1 MIVANRLTP
10 LSQQEASRA
19 LAEAYARVTG
29 GPPTDRVLA
38 LLLAQTGLETGRW
51 QKIHNFNFGNA
62 KADLS
67 YPLVTQFPCSEVEHG
82 VEQFFDPPDP
92 HCNFRAYTNAAD
104 GAVDYIKVLQ
114 SRPHWWNGL
123 QTEDPNAFVD
133 ALATAP
139 KYFTGNP
146 VVYKQAMLSLFDEFR
161 PLVRAAARG
170 RRSAS
175 LPSRLRSSSER
186 FAGHAVG
193 SRAPGRCHSRSFEH
207 ALPWR
212 ATA

>member
-10 LSQQEASRA
+10 LSQQEASLA

-38 LLLAQTGLETGRW
+38 LLLAQTGFETARW
-51 QKIHNFNFGNA
+51 QKIHTFNFGNA

-67 YPLVTQFPCSEVEHG
+67 YPLVTQFRCSEVEQG
-82 VEQFFDPPDP
+82 VEQLFDPPDP

-133 ALATAP
+133 ALATVP

-146 VVYKQAMLSLFDEFR
+146 AVYKKAMASLFDEFR

-175 LPSRLRSSSER
+175 LPSRQQSLSER
-186 FAGHAVG
+186 SAARVVARPTPARRHPSEGLLR
-193 SRAPGRCHSRSFEH
+193 RA
-207 ALPWR
+207 A
-212 ATA
+212 

>member
-10 LSQQEASRA
+10 LSQQEASLA

-38 LLLAQTGLETGRW
+38 LLLAQTGFETARW

-67 YPLVTQFPCSEVEHG
+67 YPLVTQFRCSEVEQG

-123 QTEDPNAFVD
+123 QTEDPTAFVD

-146 VVYKQAMLSLFDEFR
+146 AVYKQAMASLFDEFR
-161 PLVRAAARG
+161 PLVPAAARG

-175 LPSRLRSSSER
+175 LPSRSRFLSER
-186 FAGHAVG
+186 SAARAVAR
-193 SRAPGRCHSRSFEH
+193 SAPARCHRSGC
-207 ALPWR
+207 LLRR
-212 ATA
+212 AA

>member
-10 LSQQEASRA
+10 LSQQDASRA

-38 LLLAQTGLETGRW
+38 LLLAQTAFETGRW

-67 YPLVTQFPCSEVEHG
+67 YPLVTQFRCSEVEQG
-82 VEQFFDPPDP
+82 VEQFFDPPDS

-123 QTEDPNAFVD
+123 QTEDPTAFVD

-146 VVYKQAMLSLFDEFR
+146 AVYKQAMASLFDEFR
-161 PLVRAAARG
+161 PLVPAAARG

-175 LPSRLRSSSER
+175 LPSRQQSLSER
-186 FAGHAVG
+186 SAARVVASPTPARRHPSEGLLR
-193 SRAPGRCHSRSFEH
+193 RA
-207 ALPWR
+207 A
-212 ATA
+212 

>member
-10 LSQQEASRA
+10 LSQQEASLA

-38 LLLAQTGLETGRW
+38 LLLAQTAFETGRW

-67 YPLVTQFPCSEVEHG
+67 YPLVTQFRCSEVEQG

-139 KYFTGNP
+139 KYSTGNP
-146 VVYKQAMLSLFDEFR
+146 AVYKQAMASLFDEFR
-161 PLVRAAARG
+161 PLVPAAARG

-175 LPSRLRSSSER
+175 LPSRPRSLSER
-186 FAGHAVG
+186 SAARAVA
-193 SRAPGRCHSRSFEH
+193 SRAAARCHPSECLRR
-207 ALPWR
+207 R
-212 ATA
+212 AA

>member
-1 MIVANRLTP
+1 MIVANQLTP
-10 LSQQEASRA
+10 LSQQYASRA
-19 LAEAYARVTG
+19 LAEAFTRVTG
-29 GPPTDRVLA
+29 APPTNRVLA
-38 LLLAQTGLETGRW
+38 LLLAQTAFETGRW

-67 YPLVTQFPCSEVEHG
+67 YPLVTQFRCSEVENG
-82 VEQFFDPPDP
+82 VERFFDPPDP
-92 HCNFRAYTNAAD
+92 HCNFRAYTTAAD

-146 VVYKQAMLSLFDEFR
+146 VAYKRAVESLFDEFR

-170 RRSAS
+170 QRSAS
-175 LPSRLRSSSER
+175 WPSRQRSLSER
-186 FAGHAVG
+186 YDARAVA
-193 SRAPGRCHSRSFEH
+193 SRAHACCHSSSFEH
-207 ALPWR
+207 GLPWR
-212 ATA
+212 LAA

>member
-1 MIVANRLTP
+1 MIVPNQLTP
-10 LSQQEASRA
+10 LSQHDASRA

-29 GPPTDRVLA
+29 GPPSDRVLA
-38 LLLAQTGLETGRW
+38 LLLAQTGFETARW
-51 QKIHNFNFGNA
+51 QKLHNFNFGNA

-67 YPLVTQFPCSEVEHG
+67 YPLVTQFRCSEVEHG
-82 VEQFFDPPDP
+82 VEQVFDPPDP

-104 GAVDYIKVLQ
+104 GAVDYVKVLQ

-123 QTEDPNAFVD
+123 QTEDPGAFVD

-146 VVYKQAMLSLFDEFR
+146 VVYKQAIASLFDEFR
-161 PLVRAAARG
+161 PLVPAAARG

-175 LPSRLRSSSER
+175 LPSRSRFSSER
-186 FAGHAVG
+186 SATRAVG
-193 SRAPGRCHSRSFEH
+193 SSAH
-207 ALPWR
+207 ARQRPAEYLLR
-212 ATA
+212 RVA

>member
-38 LLLAQTGLETGRW
+38 LLLAQTGFETARW

-67 YPLVTQFPCSEVEHG
+67 YPLVTQFRCSEVEQG
-82 VEQFFDPPDP
+82 VEQFFDPPDS

-123 QTEDPNAFVD
+123 QTEDPTAFVD

-139 KYFTGNP
+139 KYYTGNP
-146 VVYKQAMLSLFDEFR
+146 AVYKQAMASLFDEFR
-161 PLVRAAARG
+161 PLVPAAARG

-175 LPSRLRSSSER
+175 LPSRQQSLSER
-186 FAGHAVG
+186 SAARVVASPTPARRHPSEGLQR
-193 SRAPGRCHSRSFEH
+193 RA
-207 ALPWR
+207 A
-212 ATA
+212 

>member
-1 MIVANRLTP
+1 MIVENRLTP

-38 LLLAQTGLETGRW
+38 LLLGQTAFETARW

-62 KADLS
+62 KADLG
-67 YPLVTQFPCSEVEHG
+67 YPLVTQFRCSEVEQG

-133 ALATAP
+133 ALATVP

-146 VVYKQAMLSLFDEFR
+146 VVYKQAMASLFDEFR

-175 LPSRLRSSSER
+175 LPSQSRFLSER
-186 FAGHAVG
+186 SAARAVAR
-193 SRAPGRCHSRSFEH
+193 SAPARCHRSEG
-207 ALPWR
+207 LLRR
-212 ATA
+212 AA

>member
-10 LSQQEASRA
+10 LSQQQASRA

-38 LLLAQTGLETGRW
+38 LLLAQTGFETGRW

-67 YPLVTQFPCSEVEHG
+67 YPLVTQFRCSEVEQG
-82 VEQFFDPPDP
+82 IEQFFDPPDP

-104 GAVDYIKVLQ
+104 GAVDYIKVLH

-146 VVYKQAMLSLFDEFR
+146 AVYKQAMASLFDEFR
-161 PLVRAAARG
+161 PFLVPAAARG

-175 LPSRLRSSSER
+175 WPSRPRSSSER
-186 FAGHAVG
+186 SAARAVA
-193 SRAPGRCHSRSFEH
+193 SPAPARCYPSECLLRRA
-207 ALPWR
+207 A
-212 ATA
+212 

>member
-1 MIVANRLTP
+1 MIVENRLTP

-19 LAEAYARVTG
+19 LVEAHARVTG
-29 GPPTDRVLA
+29 GPPNARVLA
-38 LLLAQTGLETGRW
+38 LLLAQTAFETGRW

-62 KADLS
+62 KAELS
-67 YPLVTQFPCSEVEHG
+67 YPLVTQFRCSEVEHG
-82 VEQFFDPPDP
+82 VEQFFDPPDL

-114 SRPHWWNGL
+114 SRPHWWSGL
-123 QTEDPNAFVD
+123 QTEDPSAFVD

-146 VVYKQAMLSLFDEFR
+146 VVYKGAVVSLFSEFR
-161 PLVRAAARG
+161 PLVLAAARG

-175 LPSRLRSSSER
+175 LPSRPRSSSER
-186 FAGHAVG
+186 SAARAIGRRFTARHA
-193 SRAPGRCHSRSFEH
+193 RSSFCGGG
-207 ALPWR
+207 A
-212 ATA
+212 A